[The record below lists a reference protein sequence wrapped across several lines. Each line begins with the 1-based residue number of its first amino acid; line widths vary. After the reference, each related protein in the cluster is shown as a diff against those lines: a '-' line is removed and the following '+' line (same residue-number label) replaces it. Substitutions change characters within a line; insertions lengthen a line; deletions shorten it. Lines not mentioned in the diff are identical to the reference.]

1 MKKFCVSKISGIF
14 HPPLNPS
21 RQGRE
26 SPLAPCGR
34 GVFSCQRNVKMGIDE
49 RNIEIID
56 DIMARIFR
64 EKTPLW
70 RVQVCNLNPKF

>member
-1 MKKFCVSKISGIF
+1 
-14 HPPLNPS
+14 
-21 RQGRE
+21 
-26 SPLAPCGR
+26 
-34 GVFSCQRNVKMGIDE
+34 MGIDE